1 MLGVIDAGVA
11 TVGSEMSQR
20 TLERSELGVLY
31 VGWFLVDADI
41 VMINPLLVPTAAHF
55 GTSLATVT
63 LALTGY
69 LLLFGLMQPIHGNI
83 SDAVGRVRVMR
94 IGLTGLGLA
103 NLVAAFAPHVGVLI
117 AARATAG
124 ACAAAMVPVTVAY
137 VGDRVDPERRQRALA
152 NLLSVSALGFASGTV
167 IAGVLADLINWRAS
181 IAVIAVATLIMA
193 LLYGHLTESR
203 SPTAGIGP
211 MTRVASVFSRGWMV
225 FLLAFS
231 VVEGA
236 AMMGFFN
243 FFTAA
248 LQVGGNSTV
257 VAVLVTGTY
266 GIGAVAGGRLVRT
279 QHDGLSQAALFG
291 VGTTLLALAYLMAAM
306 STSVGSILA
315 ASVLCGAALAVA
327 QSTLQVWTLQAA
339 PPESLGTAISLGASA
354 VFLGA
359 SLSTAAAG
367 SLAAAG
373 DFGLLFGIAAAIT
386 VPVIIIG
393 TLAQS
398 RFASVTQQA

>member
-1 MLGVIDAGVA
+1 MA
-11 TVGSEMSQR
+11 QR

-41 VMINPLLVPTAAHF
+41 VLINPLLVPTAEHF
-55 GTSLATVT
+55 GTGLATVT

-69 LLLFGLMQPIHGNI
+69 LLMFGLLQPVHGNI

-94 IGLTGLGLA
+94 TGLAGIGLA
-103 NLVAAFAPHVGVLI
+103 NLIAAIAPHVGVLI
-117 AARATAG
+117 VARATAG

-152 NLLSVSALGFASGTV
+152 NLLSVSAVGFASGTV
-167 IAGVLADLINWRAS
+167 LAGVLAELISWRAP
-181 IAVIAVATLIMA
+181 IAVVAIATLIMA
-193 LLYGHLTESR
+193 LLYGKLRESR
-203 SPTAGIGP
+203 TPSAGISP
-211 MTRVASVFSRGWMV
+211 ATRVASVFNRGWMV

-248 LQVGGNSTV
+248 LQVSGNTTV
-257 VAVLVTGTY
+257 LAVLVTGTY
-266 GIGAVAGGRLVRT
+266 GIGAITGGKLVRA
-279 QHDGLSQAALFG
+279 QHDRLSQASLFG
-291 VGTTLLALAYLMAAM
+291 IGTTLLAIAYLAAAI
-306 STSVGSILA
+306 STSVGTILA
-315 ASVLCGAALAVA
+315 ASVLCGASLAVA

-339 PPESLGTAISLGASA
+339 PPESMGTAISLGASA

-373 DFGLLFGIAAAIT
+373 DFGLLFGIAAALT
-386 VPVIIIG
+386 VPVIIVG
-393 TLAQS
+393 TIAQS
-398 RFASVTQQA
+398 RFARVPQQA